1 MNSYVLLLWLVLA
14 NDGRQVV
21 DTLYFNDEVACVQAG
36 RKQVETY
43 ARQGKQ
49 VAFKCHKTEPEYT
62 GDDIDVN
69 GNPIER

>member
-1 MNSYVLLLWLVLA
+1 
-14 NDGRQVV
+14 
-21 DTLYFNDEVACVQAG
+21 VACVQAG

-49 VAFKCHKTEPEYT
+49 IAFKCYKTEPEYT